1 MVIIHDGTRRS
12 LISVLARIAERGE
25 QDSAHWTI
33 IQTMPNETAHAR
45 CQALDDRH
53 QATSDQQTN
62 ERFDGHRER
71 S

>member
-12 LISVLARIAERGE
+12 LISVLARIADRGE

-33 IQTMPNETAHAR
+33 IQTMPNEATYAR
-45 CQALDDRH
+45 CHALDDRH
-53 QATSDQQTN
+53 EGASDQQAN
-62 ERFDGHRER
+62 ERFDGHRGR

>member
-12 LISVLARIAERGE
+12 LVSVLARIAERSE

-33 IQTMPNETAHAR
+33 IQTMPNEAAQAR
-45 CQALDDRH
+45 RQALDGWY
-53 QATSDQQTN
+53 QGASDQQAD